1 MINLLMRFLPADTRA
16 LLQLAM
22 RMADKLDT
30 AAERQRVAEYGLA
43 AFHDGFVSITEWT
56 GLGKRMGILTS
67 PRRRKNAV
75 VGKVEDGGND
85 R

>member
-16 LLQLAM
+16 LLQLAL

-43 AFHDGFVSITEWT
+43 AFHDGHISITEWT

-75 VGKVEDGGND
+75 VGKVEDGG
-85 R
+85 

>member
-1 MINLLMRFLPADTRA
+1 MSMLMKFLPADKRA
-16 LLQLAM
+16 MVELAM
-22 RMADKLDT
+22 RMVAKLDT
-30 AAERQRVAEYGLA
+30 AAERKAVAEYGLA

-75 VGKVEDGGND
+75 VGKVGDGGND